1 MLVRVQVFGEEMEK
15 QADGKSFKKLILGDY
30 KWITYREVDR
40 KLDLIGKALMSL
52 GVRPRQNVVVLAETR
67 MEWMLTAQVIHLF
80 PICFYPH
87 SIHLQSSIDLH
98 PSLFGANEY
107 PLEEKENTST
117 CTTNCVR
124 FQACLRLNI
133 PVVTLF
139 ATLGED
145 GIIHGVNE
153 TEATHLIT
161 SLDLLPKVVKILPQ
175 MSSLTHIVY
184 MENPVMK
191 TKPTV
196 PPGINMLPFSQLESI
211 GASADKEL
219 RGEVPAPDDTAIIMY
234 TSGSTGVPKGV
245 MITQSNIVATA
256 RGFAT
261 IVPEVLDDNDAY
273 IAYLPLAHVL
283 ELAAEHLSL
292 ALGCKIGYSSPLTLT
307 DKSTGIKSGQKGDA
321 ALLRPT
327 IMVSVPLVLDRV
339 RKAITE
345 VADSKGPFSKMF
357 FRHVVAYKNFWV
369 RLGYRTPIVDR
380 LVFNKVAALLGGR
393 MRVIATGS
401 APLSGDTH
409 DFVRNALDCAV
420 VQGYGLTETA
430 AGGAIMEVCDQSC
443 GKVGA
448 PLVGAAVKLADWDEA
463 GYHALDNPP
472 RGEIVIGGDTVAKGY
487 YKNDSLTREMFFEEN
502 GMRWFYTGDI
512 GEMCSDGTIKIID
525 RKKDLV
531 KLQYGEY
538 VSLGKIETELKTCPI
553 VDNICVYGSSFH
565 TYLVALVVPNRKVI
579 LQLAEQLGKS
589 TKDSQDNFAALCED
603 NDIVREATAII
614 VVHAREAQLI
624 KMEIPTKVK
633 LCHEDWLPQNG
644 LVTAAFKIRRKQIQD
659 FYQEA
664 IDSLYSKRHANSK
677 ST

>member
-1 MLVRVQVFGEEMEK
+1 
-15 QADGKSFKKLILGDY
+15 
-30 KWITYREVDR
+30 
-40 KLDLIGKALMSL
+40 
-52 GVRPRQNVVVLAETR
+52 
-67 MEWMLTAQVIHLF
+67 
-80 PICFYPH
+80 
-87 SIHLQSSIDLH
+87 
-98 PSLFGANEY
+98 
-107 PLEEKENTST
+107 
-117 CTTNCVR
+117 
-124 FQACLRLNI
+124 
-133 PVVTLF
+133 
-139 ATLGED
+139 
-145 GIIHGVNE
+145 
-153 TEATHLIT
+153 
-161 SLDLLPKVVKILPQ
+161 
-175 MSSLTHIVY
+175 
-184 MENPVMK
+184 
-191 TKPTV
+191 
-196 PPGINMLPFSQLESI
+196 
-211 GASADKEL
+211 
-219 RGEVPAPDDTAIIMY
+219 
-234 TSGSTGVPKGV
+234 
-245 MITQSNIVATA
+245 
-256 RGFAT
+256 
-261 IVPEVLDDNDAY
+261 
-273 IAYLPLAHVL
+273 
-283 ELAAEHLSL
+283 
-292 ALGCKIGYSSPLTLT
+292 
-307 DKSTGIKSGQKGDA
+307 
-321 ALLRPT
+321 
-327 IMVSVPLVLDRV
+327 
-339 RKAITE
+339 
-345 VADSKGPFSKMF
+345 
-357 FRHVVAYKNFWV
+357 
-369 RLGYRTPIVDR
+369 
-380 LVFNKVAALLGGR
+380 
-393 MRVIATGS
+393 
-401 APLSGDTH
+401 
-409 DFVRNALDCAV
+409 
-420 VQGYGLTETA
+420 
-430 AGGAIMEVCDQSC
+430 MEVCDQSC